1 MALRDSTADSVV
13 NRNIG
18 GTRARRRSI
27 AARLGPY
34 LMLSPALLLVI
45 GVLYP
50 FALAV
55 YYSLTNYNLEFPA
68 LMKFVG
74 LKNFGFIFTS
84 SDFWHATGVTFGYA
98 IAAVAI
104 ELALG
109 LMVALLLDRD
119 TLISKA
125 LRGVLVLPL
134 MIAPVLGT
142 LIWRLMMSPTFGV
155 LNWLL
160 SPFGGRNLTWG
171 DSPNTALPTVVLIDV
186 WIYTPF
192 MALLLLA
199 GLRSI
204 DSTLYEAA
212 RVDGAPPW
220 AVFRNIIWPLLT
232 PFVIVSVLFRLVDS
246 LRAFDIIFAL
256 SKGGPGNTLWNYQI
270 SAYYNTISFNYVG
283 IGSAYMLINWV
294 IVYAISQ
301 GLVMWWNASR
311 RRIAG

>member
-1 MALRDSTADSVV
+1 MLGDRTADRPD
-13 NRNIG
+13 NQDPG
-18 GTRARRRSI
+18 GARARRPSSMVRF
-27 AARLGPY
+27 GPY
-34 LMLSPALLLVI
+34 LMLSPALILVI

-50 FALAV
+50 FGLAA

-68 LMKFVG
+68 LRKFVG
-74 LKNFGFIFTS
+74 FKNYGFIFTS

-98 IAAVAI
+98 FAAVAI
-104 ELALG
+104 ELGLG
-109 LMVALLLDRD
+109 LVVALLLDRD
-119 TLISKA
+119 TPIAKA

-171 DSPNTALPTVVLIDV
+171 DSPATALPTAVLIDV

-192 MALLLLA
+192 IALLLLA

-204 DSTLYEAA
+204 DGTLYEAA
-212 RVDGAPPW
+212 RLDGASPL
-220 AVFRNIIWPLLT
+220 AVFRSVTWPLLT

-283 IGSAYMLINWV
+283 IGAAYMLVNWV
-294 IVYAISQ
+294 IVYVLSQ
-301 GLVMWWNASR
+301 GLVAWWNAAR
-311 RRIAG
+311 RRISG